1 MYRGNIDR
9 IIAALDEI
17 CSSTYAAS
25 VSKEMI
31 VHLLEENMDHID
43 KHACE
48 REYLVIDDRY
58 TGTTPFNERIG
69 G

>member
-1 MYRGNIDR
+1 MFRGNIDR

-31 VHLLEENMDHID
+31 THLLENDAEHID
-43 KHACE
+43 EHDCG
-48 REYLVIDDRY
+48 REYLVVDDRY
-58 TGTTPFNERIG
+58 TGTTPFNG
-69 G
+69 

>member
-31 VHLLEENMDHID
+31 VRLLEGDTKHID
-43 KHACE
+43 EHDCG
-48 REYLVIDDRY
+48 REYLAVDDRY
-58 TGTTPFNERIG
+58 TGTTPFNG
-69 G
+69 

>member
-1 MYRGNIDR
+1 MYHGNIDR

-31 VHLLEENMDHID
+31 VRLLEGESDHID
-43 KHACE
+43 EHCCGQ
-48 REYLVIDDRY
+48 EYLVIDDRY
-58 TGTTPFNERIG
+58 TGTTPFNG
-69 G
+69 